1 MNPCDYV
8 TSPGVGMVISLGG
21 KKVILEQYKD
31 TTSNNNAVTTSQC
44 NIPVQIGALTNLQ
57 LARDFPKTR

>member
-31 TTSNNNAVTTSQC
+31 TTSNNTAVTTSQC
-44 NIPVQIGALTNLQ
+44 NMPVLIWALTNLQ